1 MPVESEHVKSF
12 LTRLLSFFKFAK
24 GKGFDSDYLFLLCA
38 RFSLFVCLFIK
49 LGCRSMNK
57 YMYITVQLT
66 CQFSHQLL
74 T

>member
-38 RFSLFVCLFIK
+38 RFSLFVCLFVCLSN
-49 LGCRSMNK
+49 LGAE
-57 YMYITVQLT
+57 V
-66 CQFSHQLL
+66 
-74 T
+74 